1 MVQFGKNSPERFEKN
16 FKNRWKWRKMSSLI
30 ADKWIDIIKPDSA
43 SSRVAGR
50 FFNDDYSQ
58 YEDTFGSGD
67 YSLYSGWQK
76 SRSDLLVFF

>member
-1 MVQFGKNSPERFEKN
+1 MT
-16 FKNRWKWRKMSSLI
+16 SLI

>member
-1 MVQFGKNSPERFEKN
+1 MT
-16 FKNRWKWRKMSSLI
+16 SLI

-67 YSLYSGWQK
+67 YSLYSG
-76 SRSDLLVFF
+76 